1 MISEPMQPFLREN
14 HNGILTTFRKTGSAQ
29 MSIVTCG
36 LIQQGVAFSTAQGS
50 AKYANLRRDPQCSLL
65 VSAPNWR
72 RYIVLEGEAT
82 ILSSQHTEPE
92 ELRLTLREVYRA
104 ASGSEHPD
112 WQEYD
117 QAMVDGKR
125 VAVIVIPQ
133 HTYGTAV

>member
-1 MISEPMQPFLREN
+1 MISEPMQTFLREN

-36 LIQQGVAFSTAQGS
+36 LIQQGVTFSTVEGS
-50 AKYANLRRDPQCSLL
+50 AKYANLRRDPRCSLL

-72 RYIVLEGEAT
+72 RYLVLEGEAT
-82 ILSSQHTEPE
+82 VLSSQHTDPE

-104 ASGSEHPD
+104 ASGNEHPN
-112 WQEYD
+112 WEEYD

-125 VAVIVIPQ
+125 VAVIVIPK
-133 HTYGTAV
+133 HTYGTAI

>member
-1 MISEPMQPFLREN
+1 MFSEPMQTFLSEN
-14 HNGILTTFRKTGSAQ
+14 RNGIVTTFRKTGAAQ

-36 LIQQGVAFSTAQGS
+36 LIQQGIAFTTVQQS
-50 AKYANLRRDPQCSLL
+50 AKYANLRRDPRCSLL

-82 ILSSQHTEPE
+82 ILSSQHTDPE

-104 ASGSEHPD
+104 ASGNEHPD

-117 QAMVDGKR
+117 QAMVDEKR
-125 VAVIVIPQ
+125 VAVIVITQ
-133 HTYGTAV
+133 HTY